1 MSESLRDRVARVP
14 WEAHT
19 SDGRRAD
26 ADDWEEYVNGPYG
39 STEYTEEDKRA
50 YRERVML
57 ARHTYAALL
66 ARLDASGDE

>member
-1 MSESLRDRVARVP
+1 MARLTTDQQR
-14 WEAHT
+14 EGLQILLDLAT
-19 SDGRRAD
+19 ER

-66 ARLDASGDE
+66 ARLDASGEE

>member
-1 MSESLRDRVARVP
+1 MARLTTDQQREGLQVLLDLAT
-14 WEAHT
+14 E
-19 SDGRRAD
+19 R

-50 YRERVML
+50 YRGRVML

>member
-1 MSESLRDRVARVP
+1 MARLTTDQQREGLQVLLDLAT
-14 WEAHT
+14 E
-19 SDGRRAD
+19 R

-57 ARHTYAALL
+57 ARHTYVVLL
-66 ARLDASGDE
+66 VRLDASGDE

>member
-1 MSESLRDRVARVP
+1 MARLTTDQQREGLQVLLDLAT
-14 WEAHT
+14 E
-19 SDGRRAD
+19 R

-66 ARLDASGDE
+66 ARLDASGEE

>member
-1 MSESLRDRVARVP
+1 MARLTTDQQR
-14 WEAHT
+14 EGLQILLDLAT
-19 SDGRRAD
+19 ER

-50 YRERVML
+50 HRERVML

>member
-1 MSESLRDRVARVP
+1 MDQQREGLQVLLDLATER
-14 WEAHT
+14 
-19 SDGRRAD
+19 

>member
-1 MSESLRDRVARVP
+1 MARLTTDQQR
-14 WEAHT
+14 EGLQILLDLAT
-19 SDGRRAD
+19 ER

>member
-1 MSESLRDRVARVP
+1 MARLTTDQQREGLQVLLDLAT
-14 WEAHT
+14 E
-19 SDGRRAD
+19 R

>member
-1 MSESLRDRVARVP
+1 MARLTTDQQR
-14 WEAHT
+14 EGLQALLDLAT
-19 SDGRRAD
+19 ER

-39 STEYTEEDKRA
+39 STEYSEEDKRA

-66 ARLDASGDE
+66 ARLDASGEE